1 MRLEKA
7 ISFSQQR
14 SLRSSA
20 RLQKRVA
27 KREDTRS
34 SGSQASEYYG
44 ILRVGTPPQE
54 FEVVFD
60 TGSGNLIIPSTACSS
75 DACRMHRRFNST
87 ASRPGLAIYLQR
99 RLLKRCH
106 ELPHGIPAQVAMA
119 APALPGPIFADAVV
133 NVDADDEPQ
142 MTLRPQYP
150 SWWRTRHASQIY
162 DWEKLMLST
171 IDEGEH
177 VYQFYEQAGN
187 RHHRSIELY
196 SLQAEARRAHTQIE
210 RALKLVMT
218 HRLRTLEWYA
228 EAPAEQGR
236 FGASPPPVHAKA
248 FGEKSGARSA
258 SGQHAPQ
265 KSRSRGT
272 AIDVAFAENPD
283 DQAFAKNLFAA

>member
-1 MRLEKA
+1 
-7 ISFSQQR
+7 
-14 SLRSSA
+14 
-20 RLQKRVA
+20 
-27 KREDTRS
+27 
-34 SGSQASEYYG
+34 
-44 ILRVGTPPQE
+44 
-54 FEVVFD
+54 
-60 TGSGNLIIPSTACSS
+60 
-75 DACRMHRRFNST
+75 
-87 ASRPGLAIYLQR
+87 
-99 RLLKRCH
+99 
-106 ELPHGIPAQVAMA
+106 MA

-228 EAPAEQGR
+228 EVLDMDVRRLSKGGSEHLLLQFMRKP
-236 FGASPPPVHAKA
+236 S
-248 FGEKSGARSA
+248 ARSPA
-258 SGQHAPQ
+258 LGVLQGNMRC
-265 KSRSRGT
+265 RSPAREDGDSS
-272 AIDVAFAENPD
+272 INSVY
-283 DQAFAKNLFAA
+283 KAARPV